1 MSIFSVDKESAQVRF
16 PPPLVFF
23 GFLLIGRVI
32 NDWFGLNPAIPDI
45 VRWVLGG
52 GAILAGLV
60 VIALALLRFRRSG
73 NNPEPWKTDTVFV
86 AEGIY
91 RVTRNPMYLGMAL
104 VFFGISVAANCLGGL
119 LMLPLALISI
129 QLFVIRREEAWLSQR
144 FGDTYEE
151 YRRRVR
157 RWI

>member
-1 MSIFSVDKESAQVRF
+1 MSIFSVDKDSAQVRF

-23 GFLLIGRVI
+23 GFLLIGWVI

-73 NNPEPWKTDTVFV
+73 NNPEPWKTDAVFV

-129 QLFVIRREEAWLSQR
+129 QLFVIRSEESWLSQR

>member
-1 MSIFSVDKESAQVRF
+1 MSIFGVDKDSAQVRF
-16 PPPLVFF
+16 PPPLVFL

-32 NDWFGLNPAIPDI
+32 NELFRLNPAIPTS

-52 GAILAGLV
+52 GAIVAGLA

-73 NNPEPWKTDTVFV
+73 NNPEPWKEDKVFV

-91 RVTRNPMYLGMAL
+91 RITRNPMYLGMAL
-104 VFFGISVAANCLGGL
+104 VCFGISVAVNCLGGL
-119 LMLPLALISI
+119 LTLPLSIASI
-129 QLFVIRREEAWLSQR
+129 QLFVIRREEAHLARR
-144 FGDTYEE
+144 FGPTYEE
-151 YRRRVR
+151 YRSRVR